1 MDKLLGGQIGLED
14 FLFVH
19 RKGQRKEVEITKTEE
34 YLGLTIT
41 DNGNGY
47 SFIKKIKEESP
58 AHNIKFIEV
67 NNIKLYGIFSST
79 QNLTLEITAQLKNK
93 LNIFCKALKNW
104 SSKSLINN
112 LSKNNLRI
120 QLQFL
125 TKYFTF
131 TEKTNLT
138 FEAYVSALQIIII
151 IIFYFKQ

>member
-67 NNIKLYGIFSST
+67 NNIKLYGIST
-79 QNLTLEITAQLKNK
+79 SAQNLTLEITTQLKNK
-93 LNIFCKALKNW
+93 LNIFCKVLKIRTQRA
-104 SSKSLINN
+104 SLMIFQRIISKYSCNFSQNILHTLKKI
-112 LSKNNLRI
+112 
-120 QLQFL
+120 
-125 TKYFTF
+125 
-131 TEKTNLT
+131 
-138 FEAYVSALQIIII
+138 
-151 IIFYFKQ
+151 